1 MGLENLIIVVSL
13 TILLSFASALIYR
26 FTRIPD
32 VVWLMGFGALMGSGI
47 HYIDKNLFTELAP
60 LMSILALSIILFDAG
75 INLDIVTLLDNM
87 GKSLVLSVFS
97 ILISIVLVGSTI
109 HMLLPG
115 EFTLAQGML
124 LGSMVG
130 GTSTVA
136 VFGVLGVLGESIPDM
151 GSTRIMLTMESI
163 LSDPICIIS
172 SITIIQMIV
181 RPDIGI
187 REGVGDIVST
197 FVLSSILGVGIG
209 LFWSNVLHRL
219 RTHPYTYMVTLSVLL
234 PTYILSEAIVG
245 DGSGA
250 ITALAFGLS
259 ITNYSYITRL
269 LNRPGKVLINSRRL
283 RDVHE
288 EIVFFIKSFFFVYI
302 GAIVTI
308 SWRYLF
314 LGFSVVILQ
323 MAMRYILVK
332 ALSGPLRLNVVESS
346 VSRFLYVS
354 GLPAFVMSQLPQIY
368 DPTGIYFPNPEVYP
382 NICMP
387 IVLGTILYGA
397 LLGPPLI
404 KHEIKSG
411 TRSTKKS
418 PEEPEA

>member
-32 VVWLMGFGALMGSGI
+32 VVWLMGFGVLIGSGT

-75 INLDIVTLLDNM
+75 INLDIVTLIDNM

-97 ILISIVLVGSTI
+97 ILLSIILVGSTI
-109 HMLLPG
+109 HILLP
-115 EFTLAQGML
+115 EKFTLAQGML

-172 SITIIQMIV
+172 SITIIKMII

-187 REGVGDIVST
+187 SEGIGDIVST

-219 RTHPYTYMVTLSVLL
+219 RTHPYTYMITLL
-234 PTYILSEAIVG
+234 VG

-250 ITALAFGLS
+250 ITALTFGLS
-259 ITNYSYITRL
+259 ITNYSFITRL
-269 LNRPGKVLINSRRL
+269 LNRPGKVLINIRRL
-283 RDVHE
+283 REFHE

-314 LGFSVVILQ
+314 IGFSIVILQ
-323 MAMRYILVK
+323 MAMRYLLVK
-332 ALSGPLRLNVVESS
+332 AVSGPLRLSVVERS
-346 VSRFLYVS
+346 VSSFLPDGHEVS
-354 GLPAFVMSQLPQIY
+354 
-368 DPTGIYFPNPEVYP
+368 TGESREWAP
-382 NICMP
+382 
-387 IVLGTILYGA
+387 
-397 LLGPPLI
+397 
-404 KHEIKSG
+404 
-411 TRSTKKS
+411 
-418 PEEPEA
+418 

>member
-32 VVWLMGFGALMGSGI
+32 VVWLMGFGVLIGSGT

-75 INLDIVTLLDNM
+75 INLDIVTLIDNM

-97 ILISIVLVGSTI
+97 ILLSIILVGSTI
-109 HMLLPG
+109 HILLP
-115 EFTLAQGML
+115 EKFTLAQGML

-172 SITIIQMIV
+172 SITIIKMII

-187 REGVGDIVST
+187 SEGIGDIVST

-234 PTYILSEAIVG
+234 PTYILSEALVG

-250 ITALAFGLS
+250 ITALTFGLS
-259 ITNYSYITRL
+259 ITNYSFITRL
-269 LNRPGKVLINSRRL
+269 LNRPGKVLINIRRL
-283 RDVHE
+283 REFHE

-314 LGFSVVILQ
+314 IGFSIVILQ

-332 ALSGPLRLNVVESS
+332 AVSGPLRLSVVERS
-346 VSRFLYVS
+346 VSSFLYVS

-404 KHEIKSG
+404 KHEIETG
-411 TRSTKKS
+411 TRSAEKS